1 MNEEVAREMST
12 LVGDRNPLQVHAEAA
27 NTSRF
32 GRLIARSR
40 PIGTLVS
47 SEGGTTLPGPG
58 SVYLCRTLRF
68 PAPVFLGDYENLM
81 EAAQFMEMMDK
92 RPGFK
97 TACVQVIGWR
107 NGWPTELSQAG
118 WPNGYPRVATA
129 STFES
134 WRRGV
139 IMHDHSAGEWCP
151 VLATDGECSDG

>member
-1 MNEEVAREMST
+1 MNEEVARELST

-107 NGWPTELSQAG
+107 NGWPTEREPSCLAKRVSKS
-118 WPNGYPRVATA
+118 GYGKYLRELAQ
-129 STFES
+129 
-134 WRRGV
+134 RG
-139 IMHDHSAGEWCP
+139 DHA
-151 VLATDGECSDG
+151 